1 MTSVSSQ
8 VVVGPIADLEP
19 GEGRAYAVAN
29 TQIAVF
35 RMTDG
40 SLRATGAIC
49 PHKGGPLA
57 DGQFDLGHPGQSDNG
72 SGQSDTGTVVCP
84 LHQYAFR
91 FADGTCTSAGVDAVR
106 VYRVEELGGEIVV
119 WL

>member
-1 MTSVSSQ
+1 MTSVSSE
-8 VVVGPIADLEP
+8 VAVGVAGDLLP

-40 SLRATGAIC
+40 SLRATDAVC

-57 DGQFDLGHPGQSDNG
+57 DGQFDLGR
-72 SGQSDTGTVVCP
+72 VVCP
-84 LHQYAFR
+84 LHQYAFG
-91 FADGTCTSAGVDAVR
+91 FADGECTTAGIEAVR
-106 VYRVEELGGEIVV
+106 VYRVEDRGGEIVV